1 MLCDVG
7 LNNTNVSV
15 GLKLYENQQT
25 DRVVKYI
32 KTEYGVE
39 PEFLWSEKYPSY
51 CVFRHGDNR
60 KWFALVAT
68 ISAKSLGVDG
78 DNIQDD
84 EKSHDDIVEIINLK
98 FDKNQTYD
106 FAETSDHIFP
116 AYHMNKNN
124 WITVV
129 LDGGLSDE
137 IIFELIRKS
146 YLLTDK

>member
-1 MLCDVG
+1 MY
-7 LNNTNVSV
+7 N
-15 GLKLYENQQT
+15 NQQT
-25 DRVVKYI
+25 DRVINHI

-39 PEFLWSEKYPSY
+39 PEFLWPEKYPSY

-68 ISAKSLGVDG
+68 ISSKNLGVQGSKLENDG
-78 DNIQDD
+78 GEYDN
-84 EKSHDDIVEIINLK
+84 VEIINLK

-129 LDGGLSDE
+129 LDGELSDE

>member
-1 MLCDVG
+1 M
-7 LNNTNVSV
+7 S
-15 GLKLYENQQT
+15 KSQQT
-25 DRVVKYI
+25 DRVVKHI
-32 KTEYGVE
+32 ITEYGVE
-39 PEFLWSEKYPSY
+39 PEFLWPEKYPSY
-51 CVFRHGDNR
+51 CVFRHGENR

-68 ISAKSLGVDG
+68 IASKSLGIEEAKLG
-78 DNIQDD
+78 RNKEYDD
-84 EKSHDDIVEIINLK
+84 AVEIINLK

-137 IIFELIRKS
+137 IVFELIRKS

>member
-1 MLCDVG
+1 MY
-7 LNNTNVSV
+7 N
-15 GLKLYENQQT
+15 NQQT
-25 DRVVKYI
+25 DRVINHI
-32 KTEYGVE
+32 KTGYGVE
-39 PEFLWSEKYPSY
+39 AEFLWPEKYPSY
-51 CVFRHGDNR
+51 CVFRHEDNR

-68 ISAKSLGVDG
+68 ISSKSLGIEKAKLRNDENKEYDG
-78 DNIQDD
+78 D
-84 EKSHDDIVEIINLK
+84 KVEIINLK

-129 LDGGLSDE
+129 LDGGMSDE
-137 IIFELIRKS
+137 MIFELVRKS

>member
-1 MLCDVG
+1 M
-7 LNNTNVSV
+7 S
-15 GLKLYENQQT
+15 KSQQT
-25 DRVVKYI
+25 NRVVKHI
-32 KTEYGVE
+32 KTEYEAE
-39 PEFLWSEKYPSY
+39 PEFLWPEKYPSY

-68 ISAKSLGVDG
+68 IASKSLGIEG
-78 DNIQDD
+78 AKLGGNKKI
-84 EKSHDDIVEIINLK
+84 HDTVEIINLK
-98 FDKNQTYD
+98 FDRNQTYD

-137 IIFELIRKS
+137 MVFELISKS

>member
-1 MLCDVG
+1 MG
-7 LNNTNVSV
+7 LNNANVSV
-15 GLKLYENQQT
+15 GLKMHENQQT
-25 DRVVKYI
+25 DRVIKHI
-32 KTEYGVE
+32 KTEYGAE
-39 PEFLWSEKYPSY
+39 PEFLWPEKYPSY

-60 KWFALVAT
+60 KWFTLVAS
-68 ISAKSLGVDG
+68 IAAKSLGIEG
-78 DNIQDD
+78 A
-84 EKSHDDIVEIINLK
+84 KLGDDIVEVINLK

-137 IIFELIRKS
+137 MVFELIRKS
-146 YLLTDK
+146 YLLSDK

>member
-1 MLCDVG
+1 MYKESQ
-7 LNNTNVSV
+7 TKRIIEYINV
-15 GLKLYENQQT
+15 
-25 DRVVKYI
+25 
-32 KTEYGVE
+32 EYGVE
-39 PEFLWSEKYPSY
+39 PEFLWPEKYPSY
-51 CVFRHGDNR
+51 CVFRHGENR

-68 ISAKSLGVDG
+68 ISAKSLGIEGAKLG
-78 DNIQDD
+78 DDK
-84 EKSHDDIVEIINLK
+84 ETHDSVEIINLK

-116 AYHMNKNN
+116 AYHMTKNN

-137 IIFELIRKS
+137 IVFELISKS

>member
-1 MLCDVG
+1 MG

-15 GLKLYENQQT
+15 GLKMYENQQT
-25 DRVVKYI
+25 DRVINHI
-32 KTEYGVE
+32 KAEYGVE
-39 PEFLWSEKYPSY
+39 AEFLWPEKYPSY

-68 ISAKSLGVDG
+68 ISSRSLGTEKAKSKDG
-78 DNIQDD
+78 EDKEHNDT
-84 EKSHDDIVEIINLK
+84 VEIINLK

-106 FAETSDHIFP
+106 FAVTSDHIFP

-137 IIFELIRKS
+137 MIFELIRKS

>member
-1 MLCDVG
+1 MSNKNILAEFTMYY
-7 LNNTNVSV
+7 NSQTNTII
-15 GLKLYENQQT
+15 
-25 DRVVKYI
+25 RHI
-32 KTEYGVE
+32 KMEYGIE
-39 PEFLWSEKYPSY
+39 PEFLWPDKYPSY

-68 ISAKSLGVDG
+68 ISSKSLGIEG
-78 DNIQDD
+78 AKLGNNKETYDN
-84 EKSHDDIVEIINLK
+84 VEVINLK
-98 FDKNQTYD
+98 FDKNQTYG

-137 IIFELIRKS
+137 MVFELISKS

>member
-1 MLCDVG
+1 MHKSKQSDML
-7 LNNTNVSV
+7 
-15 GLKLYENQQT
+15 
-25 DRVVKYI
+25 I
-32 KTEYGVE
+32 KRIRIEYGVE
-39 PEFLWSEKYPSY
+39 PEFLWPEKYPSY

-60 KWFALVAT
+60 KWFALMAS
-68 ISAKSLGVDG
+68 ISAKSPGIEKVKLEDG
-78 DNIQDD
+78 EDKEHNDT
-84 EKSHDDIVEIINLK
+84 VEVINLK

-116 AYHMNKNN
+116 AYRMNKNN

-137 IIFELIRKS
+137 MVFELIRKS